1 MLIYNDCAQLI
12 SNLIDVYID
21 KEKQNLTYMIVF
33 VFYLK
38 YVFVSFWVPQII
50 TEQVQVFSFYFDLF
64 Q

>member
-50 TEQVQVFSFYFDLF
+50 TEHVQVFSFYFDLF